1 MILTNNFQ
9 ITWLIDG
16 RIKSKFKTDN
26 YSNSKPKK
34 CFWCLEVFKLWKNR
48 TSSNLIRDSSLST
61 PQKSQLR
68 TERGKKLLT
77 KVRQF

>member
-9 ITWLIDG
+9 MTWLIDG

-34 CFWCLEVFKLWKNR
+34 CFWYLEVFKLWKNR
-48 TSSNLIRDSSLST
+48 TSSNLIRDSSL
-61 PQKSQLR
+61 PPL
-68 TERGKKLLT
+68 KKASYGQNVV
-77 KVRQF
+77 KNC